1 MEVNRLVNRLGGVT
15 SIEKTLAIGLGVA
28 APSLTT
34 LAHRQGLRFRASMV
48 GDTFV
53 RSRSRLTHFCASPLT
68 SGFAL
73 AAACCDSPYASSSTA
88 MPAAQ
93 IQLDL
98 MQIGTYEE
106 SIWP

>member
-15 SIEKTLAIGLGVA
+15 SIEKTLAIELGVA

-34 LAHRQGLRFRASMV
+34 LAHRGFLFKASGV
-48 GDTFV
+48 GDIFV

-68 SGFAL
+68 SGFVV
-73 AAACCDSPYASSSTA
+73 AAACYDSPYAPPSTA

-93 IQLDL
+93 IALNL
-98 MQIGTYEE
+98 MQVSTCEE